1 MAQGWSSLKAQPWMT
16 PAVALPYRIQDRRI
30 PIAMST
36 WIVAIAATIL
46 LSLVLQDAFEVMLL
60 PRRVHRR
67 VRMTRFYFS
76 VIWTVWSVIA
86 RGLPTGSAR
95 ERFLSVF
102 GALSMVVLFVLWAG
116 GLIAGFGLLHWT
128 LQASDESPITEQIY
142 LSGVTFFTL
151 GYGDVVPHS
160 AAGRALSV
168 VEAGVGIGFIA
179 VVIGYLP
186 VLYQLF
192 SRREAHVI
200 QLDARAGSPPTAT
213 TMLSRHAE
221 ASDLDKLDD
230 LLREWEIWGSE
241 LLESHLSYPM
251 LVYYRSQHDNQSW
264 LAAIA
269 AIMDCCALILV
280 GVEDMKPLQA
290 RMTFAMARQVVV
302 EMARSFRITPSRYDG
317 GDRLPHSDFL
327 RMEAIFLKAGL
338 SWTSDSDAEEILA
351 ALRATYEP
359 LLDGLAKTLLLP
371 LPTWV
376 ATHDA
381 ADHWQRGHR
390 GLIASRLIEQLSDRT
405 TSIEPAAPSSDRASQ
420 RLRARLRRG

>member
-1 MAQGWSSLKAQPWMT
+1 MPR
-16 PAVALPYRIQDRRI
+16 V
-30 PIAMST
+30 IA
-36 WIVAIAATIL
+36 IL
-46 LSLVLQDAFEVMLL
+46 GTVLLLAVLQDAFEVMLL

-67 VRMTRFYFS
+67 VRFTGFFFQA
-76 VIWTVWSVIA
+76 VWAIW
-86 RGLPTGSAR
+86 RGVAQRLRAGPGR

-102 GALSMVVLFVLWAG
+102 GALSMVVLFALWAS
-116 GLIAGFGLLHWT
+116 GLIAAFGLLEWAA
-128 LQASDESPITEQIY
+128 QSPATSPVSEQIY
-142 LSGVTFFTL
+142 MSGVTFFTL

-160 AAGRALSV
+160 GAARALSV
-168 VEAGVGIGFIA
+168 IEAGTGIGLIA

-221 ASDLDKLDD
+221 TGGLGKLDD

-264 LAAIA
+264 LAALTA
-269 AIMDCCALILV
+269 VMDTCALILV
-280 GVEDMKPLQA
+280 GVDDVHPLQA

-302 EMARSFRITPSRYDG
+302 EIARSFRISPSRYTG
-317 GDRLPHSDFL
+317 GDRLAHGEYS
-327 RMEAIFLKAGL
+327 RMVTILLEAGIR
-338 SWTSDSDAEEILA
+338 WNDSPTVEETLA

-359 LLDGLAKTLLLP
+359 LLDGLASALLLP
-371 LPTWV
+371 LPAWI
-376 ATHDA
+376 ARHDA
-381 ADHWQRGHR
+381 ADHWRRGHR
-390 GLIASRLIEQLSDRT
+390 GLIASRLIEELSGQAKND
-405 TSIEPAAPSSDRASQ
+405 SAPALVGGRMAQ
-420 RLRARLRRG
+420 RLRSRFRRG